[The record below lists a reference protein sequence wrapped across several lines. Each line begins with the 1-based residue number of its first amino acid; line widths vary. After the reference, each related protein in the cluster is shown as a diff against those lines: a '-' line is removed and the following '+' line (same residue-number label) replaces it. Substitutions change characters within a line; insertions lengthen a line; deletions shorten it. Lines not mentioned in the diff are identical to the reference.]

1 MRKLILLFVT
11 MMLVVLSCTEN
22 KKIDSPIMGKYE
34 FGFLRP
40 EAVYLGELVFN
51 TDGSMENNSKDNKE
65 YTYQFDNDSIL
76 TIIES
81 YNGTT
86 TEETSFVVITEPADT
101 TFLKMKSKI
110 RYMGANVPTFMKRH
124 TNEIPI
130 VISDSRSDSTQVIAF
145 LVKK

>member
-11 MMLVVLSCTEN
+11 VVLVALSCSEN
-22 KKIDSPIMGKYE
+22 KKIDSPMIGKYG

-40 EAVYLGELVFN
+40 EAVYLGELAFN
-51 TDGSMENNSKDNKE
+51 QDGSMENNSKDNKE

-81 YNGTT
+81 YKGTT
-86 TEETSFVVITEPADT
+86 TEETSFVVMTESADT

-110 RYMGANVPTFMKRH
+110 RYMGADAPSFMKRH

-130 VISDSRSDSTQVIAF
+130 VIYDSRSDSTQVVAF
-145 LVKK
+145 LIKK